1 MILQI
6 NNLINTIINKP
17 LKTFCMKKIILSLAL
32 AVSMMA
38 SAQVFEV
45 GQLTKLNTPT
55 DTDVK
60 VAGVS
65 ADGSYVLIT
74 SGSNQGLRRYDV
86 ATGQTTTI
94 TTAAGAGYNVQI
106 SKDGQELVYRETSFD
121 AQGLRKNDIVRLDLA
136 TAQTATIATGQR
148 DMMAMANTGAKVSV
162 SINDRKIV
170 LNKNGK
176 NIILAP
182 NGSNESYIWPSVSPD
197 GTKLCYYVCG
207 NGCWVANLDGSG
219 KQFIG
224 HDCRAAQWYDNNTL
238 VAMADEDDGH
248 FTTASAIVAYT
259 MDGKKQVLTND
270 SMIAMYPYA
279 ANNAIVFST
288 IEGETYML
296 NVK

>member
-1 MILQI
+1 
-6 NNLINTIINKP
+6 
-17 LKTFCMKKIILSLAL
+17 MKKIFLSLAL
-32 AVSMMA
+32 AVSVMA

-65 ADGSYVLIT
+65 PDGSYVLIT
-74 SGSNQGLRRYDV
+74 SGSNHGLRRYDV
-86 ATGQTTTI
+86 ATGKTTTI

-106 SKDGQELVYRETSFD
+106 SKDGQELVYRETSLD
-121 AQGLRKNDIVRLDLA
+121 KQGLRRNNIVRHNLA
-136 TAQTATIATGQR
+136 TAKTATIAKSQR
-148 DMMAMANTGAKVSV
+148 DMMAMANTNANVSV
-162 SINDRKIV
+162 SINDRKIA
-170 LNKNGK
+170 LQRNGK
-176 NIILAP
+176 TVMLAP

-219 KQFIG
+219 KQYIG
-224 HDCRAAQWYDNNTL
+224 HNCRAAKWFDNNTL

-248 FTTASAIVAYT
+248 FTTASTIVAYT
-259 MDGKKQVLTND
+259 LDGKKQVLTND

-288 IEGETYML
+288 LDGETYML

>member
-1 MILQI
+1 
-6 NNLINTIINKP
+6 
-17 LKTFCMKKIILSLAL
+17 MKKIFLSLAL

-65 ADGSYVLIT
+65 PDGSYVLIT
-74 SGSNQGLRRYDV
+74 DGANQGLRRYDV
-86 ATGQTTTI
+86 ATGKTTTI
-94 TTAAGAGYNVQI
+94 TTAAGAGFNVQI

-121 AQGLRKNDIVRLDLA
+121 KKGLRKNNIVRMNLT
-136 TAQTATIATGQR
+136 TAKTATVAKAQR
-148 DMMAMANTGAKVSV
+148 DMVAMAATDANVSV

-170 LNKNGK
+170 LTKNGK
-176 NIILAP
+176 NIVLAP
-182 NGSNESYIWPSVSPD
+182 NGSRESYIWPSVSPD

-207 NGCWVANLDGSG
+207 VGCYVSNIDGS
-219 KQFIG
+219 QARFIAR
-224 HDCRAAQWYDNNTL
+224 DCRAAQWYDNNTL
-238 VAMADEDDGH
+238 VAMADKDNGH
-248 FTTASAIVAYT
+248 YVTESAIVAYT
-259 MDGKKQVLTND
+259 LDGKKQVLTYKT
-270 SMIAMYPYA
+270 MIAMFPYV

-288 IEGETYML
+288 DEGETYLL

>member
-1 MILQI
+1 
-6 NNLINTIINKP
+6 
-17 LKTFCMKKIILSLAL
+17 MKKIFLSLAL

-86 ATGQTTTI
+86 ATGETTTI

-106 SKDGQELVYRETSFD
+106 SQDGQEVVYRETKFD
-121 AQGLRKNDIVRLDLA
+121 NKGLRKNNIIRLDMA
-136 TAQTATIATGQR
+136 TAKTATVAKAQR
-148 DMMAMANTGAKVSV
+148 DMMAMTTTGANVSV
-162 SINDRKIV
+162 SISDRKIV
-170 LNKNGK
+170 LTKNGK
-176 NIILAP
+176 NIVLAP
-182 NGSNESYIWPSVSPD
+182 NGSNESYIWPSISPD

-219 KQFIG
+219 KQYIG
-224 HDCRAAQWYDNNTL
+224 HGVQAAKWYDNNTL
-238 VAMADEDDGH
+238 VAMDAEDDGH
-248 FTTASAIVAYT
+248 FTTASAIVACT
-259 MDGKKQVLTND
+259 LDGKKQVLTNN

-279 ANNAIVFST
+279 ANNMIVFST
-288 IEGETYML
+288 LDGETYML

>member
-1 MILQI
+1 
-6 NNLINTIINKP
+6 
-17 LKTFCMKKIILSLAL
+17 MKKIFLSLAL
-32 AVSMMA
+32 AVSVMA

-74 SGSNQGLRRYDV
+74 SGSNHGLRRYDV
-86 ATGQTTTI
+86 ATGKTTTS

-121 AQGLRKNDIVRLDLA
+121 AQGLRKNNIIRHDLA
-136 TAQTATIATGQR
+136 TAKTATVAKAQR
-148 DMMAMANTGAKVSV
+148 DMKAMVNTGANVSV

-176 NIILAP
+176 NIILVP

-219 KQFIG
+219 KQYIG
-224 HDCRAAQWYDNNTL
+224 HGVQAAKWYDNNTL
-238 VAMADEDDGH
+238 VAMDAEDDGH

-259 MDGKKQVLTND
+259 LDGKKQVLTND

-279 ANNAIVFST
+279 ANNVIVFST
-288 IEGETYML
+288 LDGETYML

>member
-1 MILQI
+1 
-6 NNLINTIINKP
+6 
-17 LKTFCMKKIILSLAL
+17 MKKIFLSLAL

-74 SGSNQGLRRYDV
+74 NGANQGLRRYDV
-86 ATGQTTTI
+86 ATGKTTTI
-94 TTAAGAGYNVQI
+94 TTADGAGFNVQI
-106 SKDGQELVYRETSFD
+106 SKDGQEIVYRETKFD

-136 TAQTATIATGQR
+136 TAKTATIAKGQR
-148 DMMAMANTGAKVSV
+148 DMMAMANTGANVSV

-182 NGSNESYIWPSVSPD
+182 NGSNHSYIWPSVSPD

-207 NGCWVANLDGSG
+207 VGCYVSNLDGSN

-224 HDCRAAQWYDNNTL
+224 RKVQGAQWYNNNTL
-238 VAMADEDDGH
+238 VAMATYDDGH
-248 FTTASAIVAYT
+248 QVTASTIVAYT
-259 MDGKKQVLTND
+259 LDGKMQPLTNN
-270 SMIAMYPYA
+270 SMIAMFPYV
-279 ANNAIVFST
+279 ANNAVVFST
-288 IEGETYML
+288 VEGETYML

>member
-1 MILQI
+1 
-6 NNLINTIINKP
+6 
-17 LKTFCMKKIILSLAL
+17 MKKIFLSLAL
-32 AVSMMA
+32 AVSVMA

-86 ATGQTTTI
+86 ATGKTTTI

-121 AQGLRKNDIVRLDLA
+121 AQGLRKNNIIRHDLA
-136 TAQTATIATGQR
+136 TAKTATVAKAQR
-148 DMMAMANTGAKVSV
+148 DMKAMVNTGANVSV

-219 KQFIG
+219 KQYIG
-224 HDCRAAQWYDNNTL
+224 HGVQAAKWYDNNTL
-238 VAMADEDDGH
+238 VAMDAEDDGH
-248 FTTASAIVAYT
+248 FTTASAVVVYT
-259 MDGKKQVLTND
+259 LDGKKQVLTNG
-270 SMIAMYPYA
+270 SMIAMYPHV
-279 ANNAIVFST
+279 ANNVIVFST
-288 IEGETYML
+288 LDGETYML

>member
-1 MILQI
+1 
-6 NNLINTIINKP
+6 
-17 LKTFCMKKIILSLAL
+17 MKKIFLSLAL
-32 AVSMMA
+32 AVSVMA

-86 ATGQTTTI
+86 ATGKTTTI

-121 AQGLRKNDIVRLDLA
+121 KQGLRKNNIIRHDLA
-136 TAQTATIATGQR
+136 TAKTATVAKAQR
-148 DMMAMANTGAKVSV
+148 DMKAMVNTGANVSV

-219 KQFIG
+219 KQYIG
-224 HDCRAAQWYDNNTL
+224 HGVQAAKWYDNNTL
-238 VAMADEDDGH
+238 VAMDAEDDGH
-248 FTTASAIVAYT
+248 FTTASAVVAYT
-259 MDGKKQVLTND
+259 LDGKKQVLTNG
-270 SMIAMYPYA
+270 SMIAMYPHV
-279 ANNAIVFST
+279 ANNVIVFST
-288 IEGETYML
+288 LDGETYML

>member
-1 MILQI
+1 
-6 NNLINTIINKP
+6 
-17 LKTFCMKKIILSLAL
+17 MKKIFLSLAL

-74 SGSNQGLRRYDV
+74 NGSNHGLRRYDV

-106 SKDGQELVYRETSFD
+106 SNDGQEIVYRETKFD
-121 AQGLRKNDIVRLDLA
+121 KQGLRKNDVIRLNLA
-136 TAQTATIATGQR
+136 TAKTATIAKNQR
-148 DMMAMANTGAKVSV
+148 DMMAMANTGANVSV
-162 SINDRKIV
+162 SINDRKII

-176 NIILAP
+176 NIVLAP
-182 NGSNESYIWPSVSPD
+182 NGSRESYIWPSVSPD

-219 KQFIG
+219 KQYIG
-224 HDCRAAQWYDNNTL
+224 HGVQAAKWYDNNTL
-238 VAMADEDDGH
+238 VAMDSKDDGH

-259 MDGKKQVLTND
+259 LEGKKQVLTGGD
-270 SMIAMYPYA
+270 MIAMFPYV
-279 ANNAIVFST
+279 ANNTIVFST
-288 IEGETYML
+288 DEGETYML

>member
-1 MILQI
+1 
-6 NNLINTIINKP
+6 
-17 LKTFCMKKIILSLAL
+17 MKKIFLSLAL
-32 AVSMMA
+32 ATATMM

-86 ATGQTTTI
+86 ATGKTTTI
-94 TTAAGAGYNVQI
+94 STAAGAGYNVQI
-106 SKDGQELVYRETSFD
+106 SNDGQELVYRETSFD
-121 AQGLRKNDIVRLDLA
+121 KQGLRKNNIVRHDLA
-136 TAQTATIATGQR
+136 TAKTATIAKGQR
-148 DMMAMANTGAKVSV
+148 DMMAMTTTGANVSV
-162 SINDRKIV
+162 SISDRKIV
-170 LNKNGK
+170 LTKNGK
-176 NIILAP
+176 NIVLAP
-182 NGSNESYIWPSVSPD
+182 NGSNESYIWPSISPD

-219 KQFIG
+219 KQYIG
-224 HDCRAAQWYDNNTL
+224 HGVQAAKWYDNNTL
-238 VAMADEDDGH
+238 VAMDAEDDGH
-248 FTTASAIVAYT
+248 FTTASAIVACT
-259 MDGKKQVLTND
+259 LDGKKQVLTNN

-279 ANNAIVFST
+279 ANNMIVFST
-288 IEGETYML
+288 LDGETYML

>member
-1 MILQI
+1 
-6 NNLINTIINKP
+6 
-17 LKTFCMKKIILSLAL
+17 MKKIFLSLAL
-32 AVSMMA
+32 AISMMA

-74 SGSNQGLRRYDV
+74 NGSNQGLRRYDV
-86 ATGQTTTI
+86 ATGKTTTI
-94 TTAAGAGYNVQI
+94 TTADGAGFNVQI
-106 SKDGQELVYRETSFD
+106 SNDGQEIVYRETKFD
-121 AQGLRKNDIVRLDLA
+121 KQGLRKNDIVRLDMT
-136 TAQTATIATGQR
+136 TAKTATIAKGQR
-148 DMMAMANTGAKVSV
+148 DMMAMANTGANVSV

-182 NGSNESYIWPSVSPD
+182 NGSRESYIWPSVSPD

-207 NGCWVANLDGSG
+207 NGCWVSNINGSN
-219 KQFIG
+219 KQYIG
-224 HDCRAAQWYDNNTL
+224 HDCRAAQWYDNNTII
-238 VAMADEDDGH
+238 AMADEDDGH
-248 FTTASAIVAYT
+248 FTTASRIVAYT
-259 MDGKKQVLTND
+259 LDGKKQVLTNN

-279 ANNAIVFST
+279 AENLIVFST
-288 IEGETYML
+288 LEGETYML

>member
-1 MILQI
+1 
-6 NNLINTIINKP
+6 
-17 LKTFCMKKIILSLAL
+17 MKKIFLSLAL

-86 ATGQTTTI
+86 ATGETTTI

-106 SKDGQELVYRETSFD
+106 SQDGQEVVYRETKFD
-121 AQGLRKNDIVRLDLA
+121 NKGLRKNNIIRLDMV
-136 TAQTATIATGQR
+136 TAKTTTVAKAQR
-148 DMMAMANTGAKVSV
+148 DMMAMTTTGANVSV
-162 SINDRKIV
+162 SISDRKIV
-170 LNKNGK
+170 LTKNGK
-176 NIILAP
+176 NIVLAP
-182 NGSNESYIWPSVSPD
+182 NGSNESYIWPSISPD

-219 KQFIG
+219 KQYIG
-224 HDCRAAQWYDNNTL
+224 HGVQAAKWYDNNTL
-238 VAMADEDDGH
+238 VAMDAEDDGH
-248 FTTASAIVAYT
+248 FTTASAIVACT
-259 MDGKKQVLTND
+259 LDGKKQVLTNN

-279 ANNAIVFST
+279 ANNMIVFST
-288 IEGETYML
+288 LDGETYML

>member
-1 MILQI
+1 
-6 NNLINTIINKP
+6 
-17 LKTFCMKKIILSLAL
+17 MKKIFLSLAL
-32 AVSMMA
+32 AISMMA

-74 SGSNQGLRRYDV
+74 NGSNHGLRRYDV
-86 ATGQTTTI
+86 ATGKTTTI

-106 SKDGQELVYRETSFD
+106 SNDGQEIVYRETKFD
-121 AQGLRKNDIVRLDLA
+121 KQGLRKNDVIRLNLA
-136 TAQTATIATGQR
+136 TAKTATVAKGQR
-148 DMMAMANTGAKVSV
+148 DMMAMANTGANVSV

-170 LNKNGK
+170 LKKNGK
-176 NIILAP
+176 NIVLAP
-182 NGSNESYIWPSVSPD
+182 NGSQESYIWPSVSPD

-219 KQFIG
+219 KQYIG
-224 HDCRAAQWYDNNTL
+224 HGVQAAKWYDNNTL
-238 VAMADEDDGH
+238 VAMDAEDDGH
-248 FTTASAIVAYT
+248 FTTASAVVAYT
-259 MDGKKQVLTND
+259 LDGKKQVLTNG
-270 SMIAMYPYA
+270 SMIAMYPHV
-279 ANNAIVFST
+279 ANNVIVFST
-288 IEGETYML
+288 LDGETYML

>member
-1 MILQI
+1 
-6 NNLINTIINKP
+6 
-17 LKTFCMKKIILSLAL
+17 MKKVYLFLAL
-32 AVSMMA
+32 AISMMA

-86 ATGQTTTI
+86 ATGETTTI

-106 SKDGQELVYRETSFD
+106 SQDGQEVVYRETKFD
-121 AQGLRKNDIVRLDLA
+121 NKGLRKNNIIRLDMA
-136 TAQTATIATGQR
+136 TAKTTTVAKAQR
-148 DMMAMANTGAKVSV
+148 DMMAMTTTGANVSV
-162 SINDRKIV
+162 SISDRKIV
-170 LNKNGK
+170 LTKNGK
-176 NIILAP
+176 NIVLAP
-182 NGSNESYIWPSVSPD
+182 NGSHESYIWPSISPD

-219 KQFIG
+219 KQYIG
-224 HDCRAAQWYDNNTL
+224 HGVQAAKWYDNNTL
-238 VAMADEDDGH
+238 VAMDAEDDGH
-248 FTTASAIVAYT
+248 FTTASAVVAYT
-259 MDGKKQVLTND
+259 LDGKKQVLTND
-270 SMIAMYPYA
+270 SMIAMYPYV
-279 ANNAIVFST
+279 ANNVIVFST
-288 IEGETYML
+288 LDGETYML

>member
-1 MILQI
+1 
-6 NNLINTIINKP
+6 
-17 LKTFCMKKIILSLAL
+17 MKKIFLSLAL

-74 SGSNQGLRRYDV
+74 NGSNHGLRRYDV
-86 ATGQTTTI
+86 ATGKTTTI
-94 TTAAGAGYNVQI
+94 STAAGAGYNVQI
-106 SKDGQELVYRETSFD
+106 SKDGQEIVYRETKFD

-136 TAQTATIATGQR
+136 TAKTATIAKGQR
-148 DMMAMANTGAKVSV
+148 DMMAMANTGANVSV
-162 SINDRKIV
+162 SLNDRKIV

-182 NGSNESYIWPSVSPD
+182 NGSNHSYIWPSVSPD

-207 NGCWVANLDGSG
+207 VGCYVSNLDGSN

-224 HDCRAAQWYDNNTL
+224 RKVQGAQWYNNNTL
-238 VAMADEDDGH
+238 VAMATYDDGH
-248 FTTASAIVAYT
+248 QVTASTIVAYT
-259 MDGKKQVLTND
+259 LDGKMQPLTNN
-270 SMIAMYPYA
+270 STIAMFPYV
-279 ANNAIVFST
+279 ANNAVVFST
-288 IEGETYML
+288 VEGETYML

>member
-1 MILQI
+1 
-6 NNLINTIINKP
+6 
-17 LKTFCMKKIILSLAL
+17 MKKIFLSLAL
-32 AVSMMA
+32 AISMMA

-74 SGSNQGLRRYDV
+74 NGSNHGLRRYDV

-94 TTAAGAGYNVQI
+94 TNAPGAGYNVQI
-106 SKDGQELVYRETSFD
+106 SNDGQEIVYRETKFD
-121 AQGLRKNDIVRLDLA
+121 KQGLRKNDVIRLNLA
-136 TAQTATIATGQR
+136 TAKTATVAKAQR
-148 DMMAMANTGAKVSV
+148 DMMAMVSTGSNVSV

-170 LNKNGK
+170 LTKNGK
-176 NIILAP
+176 NIVLAP
-182 NGSNESYIWPSVSPD
+182 NGSRESYIWPSISPD
-197 GTKLCYYVCG
+197 GQKLCYYVCG
-207 NGCWVANLDGSG
+207 NGCWVSNLDGSG
-219 KQFIG
+219 KQYIG
-224 HDCRAAQWYDNNTL
+224 RDCRAAQWYDNNTI

-259 MDGKKQVLTND
+259 LDGKKQVLTND
-270 SMIAMYPYA
+270 SIIAMYPYV
-279 ANNAIVFST
+279 ANNLIVFSSL
-288 IEGETYML
+288 EGETYML

>member
-1 MILQI
+1 
-6 NNLINTIINKP
+6 
-17 LKTFCMKKIILSLAL
+17 MKKIFLSLAL

-86 ATGQTTTI
+86 ATGETTTI

-106 SKDGQELVYRETSFD
+106 SQDGQEVVYRETKFD
-121 AQGLRKNDIVRLDLA
+121 NKGLRKNNIIRLDMA
-136 TAQTATIATGQR
+136 TAKTTTVAKAQR
-148 DMMAMANTGAKVSV
+148 DMMAMTTTGANVSV
-162 SINDRKIV
+162 SISDRKIV
-170 LNKNGK
+170 LTKNGK
-176 NIILAP
+176 NIVLAP
-182 NGSNESYIWPSVSPD
+182 NGSNESYIWPSISPD

-207 NGCWVANLDGSG
+207 NGCWVAKLDGSG
-219 KQFIG
+219 KQYIG
-224 HDCRAAQWYDNNTL
+224 HGVQAAKWYDNNTL
-238 VAMADEDDGH
+238 VAMDAEDDGH

-259 MDGKKQVLTND
+259 LDGKKQVLTNN

-279 ANNAIVFST
+279 ANNMIVFST
-288 IEGETYML
+288 LDGETYML

>member
-1 MILQI
+1 
-6 NNLINTIINKP
+6 
-17 LKTFCMKKIILSLAL
+17 MKKIFLSLAL
-32 AVSMMA
+32 AISMMA

-74 SGSNQGLRRYDV
+74 NGSNHGLRRYDV

-94 TTAAGAGYNVQI
+94 TTAPGAGYNVQI
-106 SKDGQELVYRETSFD
+106 SNDGQEIVYRETKFD

-136 TAQTATIATGQR
+136 TAKTATVAKAQR
-148 DMMAMANTGAKVSV
+148 DMMAMVSTSSNVSV

-170 LNKNGK
+170 LTKNGK
-176 NIILAP
+176 NIVLAP
-182 NGSNESYIWPSVSPD
+182 NGSRESYIWPSISPD
-197 GTKLCYYVCG
+197 GQKLCYYVCG
-207 NGCWVANLDGSG
+207 NGCWVSNLDGSG
-219 KQFIG
+219 KQYIG
-224 HDCRAAQWYDNNTL
+224 RDCRAAQWYDNNTI

-259 MDGKKQVLTND
+259 LDGKKQVLTND
-270 SMIAMYPYA
+270 SMIAMYPYV
-279 ANNAIVFST
+279 ANNLIVFSSL
-288 IEGETYML
+288 EGETYML

>member
-1 MILQI
+1 
-6 NNLINTIINKP
+6 
-17 LKTFCMKKIILSLAL
+17 MKKIFLSLAL
-32 AVSMMA
+32 AISMMA

-74 SGSNQGLRRYDV
+74 NGSNHGLRRYDV
-86 ATGQTTTI
+86 ATGKTTTI
-94 TTAAGAGYNVQI
+94 TTADGAGFNVQI
-106 SKDGQELVYRETSFD
+106 SNDGQEIVYRETKFD
-121 AQGLRKNDIVRLDLA
+121 KQGLRKNDIVRLDMT
-136 TAQTATIATGQR
+136 TAKTATIAKGQR
-148 DMMAMANTGAKVSV
+148 DMMAMANTGANVSV

-182 NGSNESYIWPSVSPD
+182 NGSRESYIWPSVSPD

-219 KQFIG
+219 KQYIG
-224 HDCRAAQWYDNNTL
+224 RDCRAAQWYDNNTL
-238 VAMADEDDGH
+238 VAMADEDDGY

-259 MDGKKQVLTND
+259 LDGKKQVLTNG
-270 SMIAMYPYA
+270 SMVAMYPYA
-279 ANNAIVFST
+279 AENLIVFST
-288 IEGETYML
+288 LEGKTYML

>member
-1 MILQI
+1 
-6 NNLINTIINKP
+6 
-17 LKTFCMKKIILSLAL
+17 MKKIFLSLAL

-74 SGSNQGLRRYDV
+74 NGANQGLRRYDV

-94 TTAAGAGYNVQI
+94 TTAAGAGFNVQI
-106 SKDGQELVYRETSFD
+106 SKDGQEIVDRETKFD

-136 TAQTATIATGQR
+136 TAKTATIAKGQR
-148 DMMAMANTGAKVSV
+148 DMMAMANTGANVSV

-182 NGSNESYIWPSVSPD
+182 NGSNHSYIWPSVSPD

-207 NGCWVANLDGSG
+207 VGCYVSNLDGSN

-224 HDCRAAQWYDNNTL
+224 RKVQGAQWYNNNTL
-238 VAMADEDDGH
+238 VAMATYDDGH
-248 FTTASAIVAYT
+248 QVTASTIVAYT
-259 MDGKKQVLTND
+259 LDGKMQPLTNN
-270 SMIAMYPYA
+270 STIAMFPYV
-279 ANNAIVFST
+279 ANNAVVFST
-288 IEGETYML
+288 VEGETYML

>member
-1 MILQI
+1 
-6 NNLINTIINKP
+6 
-17 LKTFCMKKIILSLAL
+17 MKKIFLSLAL

-74 SGSNQGLRRYDV
+74 NGSNHGLRRYDV
-86 ATGQTTTI
+86 ATGKTTTI
-94 TTAAGAGYNVQI
+94 STAAGAGYNVQI

-121 AQGLRKNDIVRLDLA
+121 TQGLRKNDIVRLDLA
-136 TAQTATIATGQR
+136 TAKTATIAKGQR

-259 MDGKKQVLTND
+259 LDGKKQVLTND

>member
-1 MILQI
+1 M
-6 NNLINTIINKP
+6 
-17 LKTFCMKKIILSLAL
+17 AL
-32 AVSMMA
+32 AISMMA

-74 SGSNQGLRRYDV
+74 NGANQGLRRYDV
-86 ATGQTTTI
+86 ATGKTTTI
-94 TTAAGAGYNVQI
+94 TTADGAGFNVQI
-106 SKDGQELVYRETSFD
+106 SNDGQEIVYRETKFD
-121 AQGLRKNDIVRLDLA
+121 KQGLRKNDIVRLDMT
-136 TAQTATIATGQR
+136 TAKTATIAKGQR
-148 DMMAMANTGAKVSV
+148 DMMAMANTGANVSV

-182 NGSNESYIWPSVSPD
+182 NGSRESYIWPSVSPD

-207 NGCWVANLDGSG
+207 VGCYVSNIDGT
-219 KQFIG
+219 QARFIAR
-224 HDCRAAQWYDNNTL
+224 DCRAAQWYDNNTL
-238 VAMADEDDGH
+238 VAMADKDNGH
-248 FTTASAIVAYT
+248 FVTESAIVAYT
-259 MDGKKQVLTND
+259 LDGKQQVLTYKT
-270 SMIAMYPYA
+270 MIAMFPYV

-288 IEGETYML
+288 DEGETYML

>member
-1 MILQI
+1 
-6 NNLINTIINKP
+6 
-17 LKTFCMKKIILSLAL
+17 MKKIFLSLAL

-74 SGSNQGLRRYDV
+74 NGANQGLRRYDV
-86 ATGQTTTI
+86 ATGKTTTI
-94 TTAAGAGYNVQI
+94 TTADGAGFNVQI
-106 SKDGQELVYRETSFD
+106 SKDGQEIVYRETKFD

-136 TAQTATIATGQR
+136 TAKTATIAKGQR
-148 DMMAMANTGAKVSV
+148 DMMAMANTGANVSV

-182 NGSNESYIWPSVSPD
+182 NGSNHSYIWPSVSPD

-207 NGCWVANLDGSG
+207 VGCYVSNLDGSN

-224 HDCRAAQWYDNNTL
+224 RKVQGAQWYNNNTL
-238 VAMADEDDGH
+238 VAMATYDDGH
-248 FTTASAIVAYT
+248 QVTASTIVAYT
-259 MDGKKQVLTND
+259 LDGKMQPLTNN
-270 SMIAMYPYA
+270 STIAMFPYV
-279 ANNAIVFST
+279 ANNAVVFST
-288 IEGETYML
+288 VEGETYML

>member
-1 MILQI
+1 
-6 NNLINTIINKP
+6 
-17 LKTFCMKKIILSLAL
+17 MKKIFLSLAL

-74 SGSNQGLRRYDV
+74 NGANQGLRRYDV

-94 TTAAGAGYNVQI
+94 TTAAGAGFNVQI
-106 SKDGQELVYRETSFD
+106 SKDGQEIVYRETKFD

-136 TAQTATIATGQR
+136 TAKTATIAKGQR
-148 DMMAMANTGAKVSV
+148 DMMAMANTGANVSV

-182 NGSNESYIWPSVSPD
+182 NGSNHSYIWPSVSPD

-207 NGCWVANLDGSG
+207 VGCYVSNLDGSN

-224 HDCRAAQWYDNNTL
+224 RKVQGAQWYNNNTL
-238 VAMADEDDGH
+238 VAMATYDDGH
-248 FTTASAIVAYT
+248 QVTASTIVAYT
-259 MDGKKQVLTND
+259 LDGKMQPLTNN
-270 SMIAMYPYA
+270 STIAMFPYV
-279 ANNAIVFST
+279 ANNAVVFST
-288 IEGETYML
+288 VEGETYML

>member
-1 MILQI
+1 
-6 NNLINTIINKP
+6 
-17 LKTFCMKKIILSLAL
+17 MKKIFLSLAL
-32 AVSMMA
+32 AISVMA

-65 ADGSYVLIT
+65 TDGSYVLIT

-86 ATGQTTTI
+86 ATGETTTI

-106 SKDGQELVYRETSFD
+106 SQDGQEVVYRETKFD
-121 AQGLRKNDIVRLDLA
+121 KQGLRKNNIIRLDMA
-136 TAQTATIATGQR
+136 TAKTATVAKAQR
-148 DMMAMANTGAKVSV
+148 DMMAMTTTGANVSV
-162 SINDRKIV
+162 SISDRKIV
-170 LNKNGK
+170 LTKNGK
-176 NIILAP
+176 NIVLAP
-182 NGSNESYIWPSVSPD
+182 NGSHESYIWPSISPD

-219 KQFIG
+219 KQYIG
-224 HDCRAAQWYDNNTL
+224 HGVQAAKWYDNNTL
-238 VAMADEDDGH
+238 VAMDAEDDGH

-259 MDGKKQVLTND
+259 LDGKKQVLTNN

-279 ANNAIVFST
+279 ANNMIVFST
-288 IEGETYML
+288 LDGETYML

>member
-1 MILQI
+1 
-6 NNLINTIINKP
+6 
-17 LKTFCMKKIILSLAL
+17 MKKIFLSLAL

-86 ATGQTTTI
+86 ATGETTTI

-106 SKDGQELVYRETSFD
+106 SQDGQEVVYRETKFD
-121 AQGLRKNDIVRLDLA
+121 NKGLRKNNIIRLDMA
-136 TAQTATIATGQR
+136 TAKTTTVAKAQR
-148 DMMAMANTGAKVSV
+148 DMMAMTTTGANVSV
-162 SINDRKIV
+162 SISDRKIV
-170 LNKNGK
+170 LTKNGK
-176 NIILAP
+176 NIVLAP
-182 NGSNESYIWPSVSPD
+182 NGSNESYIWPSISPD

-219 KQFIG
+219 KQYIG
-224 HDCRAAQWYDNNTL
+224 HGVQAAKWYDNNTL
-238 VAMADEDDGH
+238 VAMDAEDDGH
-248 FTTASAIVAYT
+248 FTTASAIVACT
-259 MDGKKQVLTND
+259 LDGKKQVLTNN

-279 ANNAIVFST
+279 ANGAVVFST
-288 IEGETYML
+288 LDGEVYML